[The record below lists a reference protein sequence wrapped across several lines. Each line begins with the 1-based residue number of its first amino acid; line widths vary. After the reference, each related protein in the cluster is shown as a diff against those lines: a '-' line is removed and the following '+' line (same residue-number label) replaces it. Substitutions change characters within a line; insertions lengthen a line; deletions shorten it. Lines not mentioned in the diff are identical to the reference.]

1 MGEQRSGGSEVS
13 CSHEH
18 EVSYSHEHEVR
29 CSRGEEEN
37 NPGVNRVELPDK
49 QVQEKLKYCVTNS
62 RK

>member
-13 CSHEH
+13 C
-18 EVSYSHEHEVR
+18 SHEHEVR

-49 QVQEKLKYCVTNS
+49 QVEEKLKYCGANS